1 MEENKNIFSTI
12 LEFIFGTVVAIFYL
26 VFSAFWWLLSLVLT
40 VLLVGWV
47 LSWFGIKIGVGF

>member
-1 MEENKNIFSTI
+1 MEENKNIFSSI
-12 LEFIFGTVVAIFYL
+12 LEFIFGAVVAIFYL

>member
-1 MEENKNIFSTI
+1 MEENKNIFSSI
-12 LEFIFGTVVAIFYL
+12 LEFIFGAVVTIFYL
-26 VFSAFWWLLSLVLT
+26 VFSAFWWLLSLVIT